1 MATKGA
7 LDGIV
12 ILDLSQQLAGP
23 GGTMLLGEMGADV
36 IRVEPPPARSR
47 SGADLP
53 SRVELNIGRS
63 KRSIALDLSKP
74 EAREIVYAIARRAD
88 VVCQNYRPGVA
99 EKLGMDLE
107 SLRKVNP
114 QIIYSRVSAYG
125 DRGPEAFR
133 AGFDII
139 SQSGAGSMVAGP
151 DGKMPAPEKAP
162 IGDVTA
168 FCLEAIGIL
177 AALYHRKVTG
187 EAQALSTSMVAG
199 SLLQNILR
207 LVSIDDTDR
216 EWRREAIDRAR
227 ALIRDGA
234 PYRDV
239 LRATA
244 IGSGGEFQSA
254 KDRGDPL
261 GTVYYRS
268 YRTRDG
274 YIAVGCRNARQQQ
287 RFNKVLDLGDLRFES
302 DVNQKSLAEPAAAE
316 RIAQMPEKA
325 AAVFASRTTEEML
338 AILEAAEIACGPIHN
353 LLETFDSQQLL
364 ENEYIIEH
372 LHPKLGKS
380 KIFGYPITFEKTP
393 MRTTRPAP
401 AVGADGDEI
410 LTWLGYTAEQI
421 QIFRDRQLLC

>member
-1 MATKGA
+1 MKGA

-23 GGTMLLGEMGADV
+23 GGTMLLAEMGADV
-36 IRVEPPPARSR
+36 IRVEPPPTGAA

-53 SRVELNIGRS
+53 SRVELNVGRS

-74 EAREIVYAIARRAD
+74 KAREIVYAIARRAD

-107 SLRKVNP
+107 SMRKVNP

-133 AGFDII
+133 AGFDIV

-187 EAQALSTSMVAG
+187 EAQSLSTSMLVGA
-199 SLLQNILR
+199 LLQNILR
-207 LVSIDDTDR
+207 LVSVEDTDTH
-216 EWRREAIDRAR
+216 WRRDALQRAR
-227 ALIRDGA
+227 ALVKAAA

-239 LRATA
+239 LGATA
-244 IGSGGEFQSA
+244 TGRGGELRTRSDQF
-254 KDRGDPL
+254 DPL
-261 GTVYYRS
+261 GAVYYRS
-268 YRTRDG
+268 YRTADG
-274 YIAVGCRNARQQQ
+274 YVVVGCLNSRQQY
-287 RFNKVLDLGDLRFES
+287 RLSKILGLDDPRFES
-302 DVNQKSLAEPAAAE
+302 DSQRKPLSPAE
-316 RIAQMPEKA
+316 EKA
-325 AAVFASRTTEEML
+325 CISEMTDKAEATFASRTTEEML
-338 AILEAAEIACGPIHN
+338 AMLEAANIACGPIRN
-353 LLETFDSQQLL
+353 LLELFDNPHLL
-364 ENEYIIEH
+364 ENHYIVEH
-372 LHPKLGKS
+372 SHPKMGSCRL
-380 KIFGYPITFEKTP
+380 FGFPIQFEKTP
-393 MRTTRPAP
+393 MRISRPAP
-401 AVGADGDEI
+401 ATGADADEI
-410 LTWLGYTAEQI
+410 LSWAGYTTEEI
-421 QIFRDRQLLC
+421 RNLRRHLFLY